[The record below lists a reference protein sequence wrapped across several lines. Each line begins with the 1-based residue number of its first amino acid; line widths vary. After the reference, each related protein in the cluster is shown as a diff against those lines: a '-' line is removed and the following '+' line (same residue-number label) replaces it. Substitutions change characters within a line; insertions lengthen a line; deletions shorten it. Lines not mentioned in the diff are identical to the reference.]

1 MLFAD
6 FTLIAFFI
14 FVRRHPVTIMVRLSR
29 QKFGRKFVSQ
39 IFLSYFVTLPVQNM
53 STADEIMKFK
63 KLLDDGI
70 ITKEEFE
77 EQKRKLLK

>member
-1 MLFAD
+1 
-6 FTLIAFFI
+6 
-14 FVRRHPVTIMVRLSR
+14 
-29 QKFGRKFVSQ
+29 
-39 IFLSYFVTLPVQNM
+39 
-53 STADEIMKFK
+53 MKFK